1 VGPFL
6 VDIPKGASK
15 TFSAPDKL
23 EADAAE
29 VAQLCQNLPAILNRT
44 LVEGDET
51 LSFWEDTARL
61 VRRRSPDPTAVV
73 SGVWSRETE
82 PTTAGGWAQATRELI
97 EHYWPSHRDCQ
108 LHFAGVE
115 DDLEA
120 KAETAHRRRDAI
132 EAARV
137 MNAVG
142 ERVDRP
148 RRAAWKRYTTV
159 MAEIRHLQDRRRAE
173 ENNQG

>member
-1 VGPFL
+1 L
-6 VDIPKGASK
+6 A
-15 TFSAPDKL
+15 
-23 EADAAE
+23 
-29 VAQLCQNLPAILNRT
+29 
-44 LVEGDET
+44 
-51 LSFWEDTARL
+51 FWENTARL

-73 SGVWSRETE
+73 PGVWSDEIE
-82 PTTAGGWAQATRELI
+82 PTTVQGWAQATRELI
-97 EHYWPSHRDCQ
+97 EHHWPSHRDCQ
-108 LHFAGVE
+108 LHFARAQ

-120 KAETAHRRRDAI
+120 GAEAAHRRRDAI

-148 RRAAWKRYTTV
+148 RRAAWKRCTTV

-173 ENNQG
+173 EDNQG